1 MTQKEFTQVVLTY
14 DFNKIQEAA
23 KTLNYSNW
31 SAENRAIY
39 AKKLFNKG
47 CSLMHG
53 VPTIGAVRVD
63 SPNHRI
69 GKFLVDLSNSI
80 SR

>member
-14 DFNKIQEAA
+14 NFNKIQEAA
-23 KTLNYSNW
+23 KALDYSNW
-31 SAENRAIY
+31 SAEDRAIY

-53 VPTIGAVRVD
+53 IPTIGAVRAD
-63 SPNHRI
+63 SPNYRI
-69 GKFLVDLSNSI
+69 GEFLVDLSNSI